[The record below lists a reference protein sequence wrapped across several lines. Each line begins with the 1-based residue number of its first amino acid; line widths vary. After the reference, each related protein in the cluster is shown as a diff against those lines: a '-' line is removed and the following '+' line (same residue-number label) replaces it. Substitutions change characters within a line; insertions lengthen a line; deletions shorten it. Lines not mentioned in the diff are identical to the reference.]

1 MSVTGLGVRA
11 VIFTVLLVSAAA
23 PASAQDAPNG
33 EFSAGWKMLH
43 AMDVFAGVDQTVPK
57 GWYADLSANLSN
69 SFAIVGEIS
78 GAYKTY
84 EQSVTQLGIRIDASA
99 NVSIHTFMGG
109 LRVSKRTPK
118 VVPFAQ
124 VLFGAAV
131 VGASVEGSATVGGT
145 TINIDEAG
153 GSTSDFAFDA
163 GGGVN
168 LNLSNNVGLRFQ
180 GSYVRIGGDGG
191 GNGLRLGAG
200 LVVPF

>member
-1 MSVTGLGVRA
+1 M
-11 VIFTVLLVSAAA
+11 
-23 PASAQDAPNG
+23 
-33 EFSAGWKMLH
+33 
-43 AMDVFAGVDQTVPK
+43 
-57 GWYADLSANLSN
+57 
-69 SFAIVGEIS
+69 
-78 GAYKTY
+78 
-84 EQSVTQLGIRIDASA
+84 TQLGIRIDAEA
-99 NVSIHTFMGG
+99 NVSILMMMGG

-124 VLFGAAV
+124 ILFGAAV
-131 VGASVEGSATVGGT
+131 VAASVEGSATVGGT
-145 TINIDEAG
+145 TISVDEVA

-168 LNLSNNVGLRFQ
+168 LNLSNDIGLRFQ